1 MKVFYL
7 CDGLACKDKYTG
19 KCPMDPCKHTSD
31 IAHSINF
38 IDEVD
43 NPAKDE
49 RFKQMNESYF
59 ERRYSKM
66 ADKTKDQLK
75 QEIEALQSQLKEKQ
89 QEDIYNEPAKQLAMM
104 KKAFIDNGFTEEQA
118 YELTI
123 TLVRNQGNVNVG
135 FSPYARGGLVK

>member
-31 IAHSINF
+31 IEHSINF

-43 NPAKDE
+43 SPAKDE

-59 ERRYSKM
+59 ERTDSKM
-66 ADKTKDQLK
+66 VNRTLCQLRL
-75 QEIEALQSQLKEKQ
+75 EIESLQAQLKEKQ
-89 QEDIYNEPAKQLAMM
+89 QEDIYNEPAKQLAMI
-104 KKAFIDNGFTEEQA
+104 KEAFTNNGFTEEQA
-118 YELTI
+118 YELVV
-123 TLVRNQGNVNVG
+123 TLVKEAHKQ
-135 FSPYARGGLVK
+135 

>member
-1 MKVFYL
+1 
-7 CDGLACKDKYTG
+7 
-19 KCPMDPCKHTSD
+19 
-31 IAHSINF
+31 
-38 IDEVD
+38 
-43 NPAKDE
+43 
-49 RFKQMNESYF
+49 
-59 ERRYSKM
+59 M
-66 ADKTKDQLK
+66 ADKTKEQLK

-89 QEDIYNEPAKQLAMM
+89 QEDIYNAPAKQLAMM

>member
-1 MKVFYL
+1 
-7 CDGLACKDKYTG
+7 
-19 KCPMDPCKHTSD
+19 
-31 IAHSINF
+31 
-38 IDEVD
+38 
-43 NPAKDE
+43 
-49 RFKQMNESYF
+49 
-59 ERRYSKM
+59 M

-75 QEIEALQSQLKEKQ
+75 QEIEVLQSQLKDKQ

-123 TLVRNQGNVNVG
+123 TLVRGQNTMNVG